1 MLEVKELANDER
13 LQFARKLLAESNQQR
28 LSQATLVKRKHHSSS
43 SSIATNR
50 PRDEPVMQFL
60 CYNSIPWHSD
70 TICYAFMQAPAILSF
85 PLSFHII
92 FIVLHGIFRIV
103 FIDPR

>member
-1 MLEVKELANDER
+1 MLKIAPTYQNIKPFFSEMLEVKDLANDER

-50 PRDEPVMQFL
+50 PVEEPVTHF
-60 CYNSIPWHSD
+60 YV
-70 TICYAFMQAPAILSF
+70 TIGFSRF
-85 PLSFHII
+85 
-92 FIVLHGIFRIV
+92 G
-103 FIDPR
+103 